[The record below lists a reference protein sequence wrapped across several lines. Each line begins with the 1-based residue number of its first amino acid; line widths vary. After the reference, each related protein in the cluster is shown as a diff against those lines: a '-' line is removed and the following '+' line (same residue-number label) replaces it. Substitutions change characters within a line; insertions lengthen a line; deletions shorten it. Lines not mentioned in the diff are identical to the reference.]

1 MKYCTNCGQRLSAST
16 KFCTRCGA
24 EQQVDSEVM
33 SQPVAADSQSQPTE
47 PASTDDVNQAQRVA
61 PEVTAKAD
69 DSSGLKMN
77 LIVIGFI
84 LLLFAGFFGI
94 RGYQTYKRNH
104 LTEQELANIGSDIA
118 DKYLGEGQVTV
129 YYDKETNELD
139 LVAKTGTKLYN
150 RADDVVNGFANVSK
164 LKPFRS
170 AFEEISIDM
179 SEKMPTNL
187 RDVHVRFMNPANTNR
202 YLYIWQDGE
211 VTYDFTKDDD

>member
-47 PASTDDVNQAQRVA
+47 TASTDDVNQAQRVA

-94 RGYQTYKRNH
+94 QGYKTYKRNH
-104 LTEQELANIGSDIA
+104 LTEQQLANIGGDVA
-118 DKYLGEGQVTV
+118 DKYLGTDEVTA
-129 YYDKETNELD
+129 YYGKEDNELD
-139 LVAKTGTKLYN
+139 LVAKSGTTLYN
-150 RADDVVNGFANVSK
+150 RADDVVNGYASAGRLKSYISK
-164 LKPFRS
+164 
-170 AFEEISIDM
+170 FEDISTEM
-179 SEKMPTNL
+179 SEKMPTDL
-187 RDVHVRFMNPANTNR
+187 RDVRVRFMNPENTNR
-202 YLYIWQDGE
+202 YLYITQDGE